1 MQNAAVFSEQEYCA
15 QASIKLQSA
24 PLTTAN
30 IFQFLVETFLNSS
43 QQRIVGISSS
53 AVLAAE
59 KYWIISMFC
68 SVVVELL
75 ELILIWNICP
85 QINISDM
92 ICSHLQTYNL
102 MALAFKDEA
111 VTCLEMWRILLKEVG
126 YSEVYGRN

>member
-1 MQNAAVFSEQEYCA
+1 MQNAAVFSELEYCA
-15 QASIKLQSA
+15 QASIKQSA

-68 SVVVELL
+68 SVVGELL
-75 ELILIWNICP
+75 GADFDLK
-85 QINISDM
+85 
-92 ICSHLQTYNL
+92 HLSSN
-102 MALAFKDEA
+102 
-111 VTCLEMWRILLKEVG
+111 
-126 YSEVYGRN
+126 